1 MLRSLISKNKNNI
14 KGITTNMLIINDN
27 IKYIKLFHNTC
38 LVMIKNVLESN
49 IKQKVGKITFFR

>member
-14 KGITTNMLIINDN
+14 KGITTNMSIINDN